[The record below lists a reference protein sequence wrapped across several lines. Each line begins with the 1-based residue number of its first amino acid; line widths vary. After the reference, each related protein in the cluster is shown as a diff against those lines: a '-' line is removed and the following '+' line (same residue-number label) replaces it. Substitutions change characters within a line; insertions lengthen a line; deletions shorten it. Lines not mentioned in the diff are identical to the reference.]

1 MGYNQVYGIVTA
13 ANKQALGRSAV
24 SAIDTS
30 TLIDVGG
37 QVLDA
42 DHPANFAAFVY
53 GLMGV
58 INSTRIKAKSY
69 NGASRVS
76 AYRSPEDFG
85 IYRRKIQPLKVRDVV
100 ANSSFT
106 SQDADYY
113 DGDLSVNWTDRLFGT
128 MGGFETEKDIISRKK
143 LARCFKDA
151 EEMGAFIS
159 MLDTHRDNE
168 IKASMESTETLARG
182 TAMGACFASANTVV
196 DLGYMYNQATGKAIS
211 KTSWRYDA
219 DFIRF
224 AVVEMKRIIDRF
236 KTMNCIYN
244 NGGADRWTDDN
255 DLVIDIHTDFTASLD
270 GYLNNSLIENFMRL
284 PGYNPVSRWQGTGT
298 DKTFAD
304 AEKLIITNDNLGAS
318 AVAWSSYVSNSGKT
332 VTVPCVLAYVHD
344 YDAFANSIFDLR
356 TVVGENPLQE
366 MVTTVTKFD
375 TGWAV
380 DPSEQGVVFIVG
392 DYEAVV
398 QETRSKK

>member
-1 MGYNQVYGIVTA
+1 MAYNQIYSIVTA

-30 TLIDVGG
+30 TLVDVGG

-69 NGASRVS
+69 DGASRVS
-76 AYRSPEDFG
+76 AYRNSEDFG
-85 IYRRKIQPLKVRDVV
+85 VYQRKIQPLKVRDVK

-113 DGDLSVNWTDRLFGT
+113 DGDLTANWTDRLFGIVA
-128 MGGFETEKDIISRKK
+128 GFETEADIISRKK
-143 LARCFKDA
+143 LARCFHNT

-159 MLDTHRDNE
+159 MLDTHRMNE
-168 IKASMESTETLARG
+168 IKCSIESTETLARG

-196 DLGYMYNQATGKAIS
+196 DIGALYNTATGKAIS
-211 KTSWRYDA
+211 PTTWQQDA

-224 AVVEMKRIIDRF
+224 AIVEMKRIIARF
-236 KTMNCIYN
+236 KSMNCIYN
-244 NGGADRWTDDN
+244 NGGADRFTSDE
-255 DLVIDIHTDFTASLD
+255 DLVIDIHTDFVASMN
-270 GYLNNSLIENFMRL
+270 GYLNNTLIEKFMAL
-284 PGYNPVSRWQGTGT
+284 PGYNEVTRWQGTGT
-298 DKTFAD
+298 DKTYAD

-318 AVAWSSYVSNSGKT
+318 TLVWSSYVSNYGKT
-332 VTVPCVLAYVHD
+332 VTVPGVIAYAHD
-344 YDAFANSIFDLR
+344 FDAFAHTVMDLR
-356 TVVGENPLQE
+356 TVTGENPLQE
-366 MVTTVTKFD
+366 MVTVVTKYD
-375 TGWAV
+375 TAWAV

-392 DYEAVV
+392 THSAAE
-398 QETRSKK
+398 